1 VVSFA
6 DVQSIYRN
14 EKNFPSLQA
23 IPEDFYAKALS
34 LEKTLEGEH
43 RTHMLKLVEEIMVR
57 RRNKIVLHALRLSGE
72 VIPPVNINPV
82 EEPFFKDIVK
92 VVAGYKKTIAEEAL
106 VEEEKPEESK
116 LETVSVRIIKAIPEI
131 VGADSKSYGPFKEDD
146 IVELPTENAEILIK
160 HGVAEKTG

>member
-1 VVSFA
+1 
-6 DVQSIYRN
+6 
-14 EKNFPSLQA
+14 
-23 IPEDFYAKALS
+23 
-34 LEKTLEGEH
+34 
-43 RTHMLKLVEEIMVR
+43 
-57 RRNKIVLHALRLSGE
+57 
-72 VIPPVNINPV
+72 V